1 MVEESDFR
9 SLKDEF
15 EGNGVLSR
23 GTMLAGALSAVIQLI
38 INRDMILVPD
48 EKQEMSHFSRFNE
61 DRDEGS

>member
-23 GTMLAGALSAVIQLI
+23 GVMWAGALSAVIQLT
-38 INRDMILVPD
+38 INRDMILAPD
-48 EKQEMSHFSRFNE
+48 VKQEMSHFSRFNE